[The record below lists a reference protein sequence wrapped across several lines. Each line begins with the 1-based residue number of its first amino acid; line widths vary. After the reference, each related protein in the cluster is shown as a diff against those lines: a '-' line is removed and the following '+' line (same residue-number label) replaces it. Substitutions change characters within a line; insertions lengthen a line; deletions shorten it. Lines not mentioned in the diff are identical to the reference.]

1 MRRAGFAGVREKL
14 YWIVSAVATS
24 SMADGDIVRGLERDL
39 LRSERF
45 RRSLWRMSK
54 ELWEHPWWG
63 QMGLLEEFVYDDKV
77 DLKFVSLEQL
87 EDGLLTRCQ
96 SLHKFI
102 SNRLSKFSDELFCSC
117 LVCTLMMPVL
127 QVLEANQIVG
137 QNPIACQRTLETYI
151 QTIGAEDDEEAVVSQ
166 LIQVE
171 FEVHYVLNILR
182 VGTTGE

>member
-1 MRRAGFAGVREKL
+1 M
-14 YWIVSAVATS
+14 
-24 SMADGDIVRGLERDL
+24 DILEQ
-39 LRSERF
+39 F
-45 RRSLWRMSK
+45 T
-54 ELWEHPWWG
+54 
-63 QMGLLEEFVYDDKV
+63 YDDKV
-77 DLKFVSLEQL
+77 ALQFVSLEQP
-87 EDGLLTRCQ
+87 ENDSLTRCQ

-151 QTIGAEDDEEAVVSQ
+151 QAIGAEDDEEAVVSK

-171 FEVHYVLNILR
+171 LEVHFVLNILR